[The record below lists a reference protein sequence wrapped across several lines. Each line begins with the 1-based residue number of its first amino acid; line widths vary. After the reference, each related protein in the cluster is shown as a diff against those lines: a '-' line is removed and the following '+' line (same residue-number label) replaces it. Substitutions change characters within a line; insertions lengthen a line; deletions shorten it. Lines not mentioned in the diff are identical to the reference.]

1 MEGLGT
7 GLLFVSVVWVIP
19 AFYRR
24 QLSIQSERALDSQMS
39 EY

>member
-7 GLLFVSVVWVIP
+7 ELLLVSVVWAIP
-19 AFYRR
+19 ALYLR